1 MFLQQKHKIQLIL
14 LLQMHQITKKMQLI
28 LQKNQLKQLV
38 HLLQIPLKNNS
49 KKRLAKANLFLF
61 IHLSAHKNYDYPS
74 QKSAQCILLVPLS
87 E

>member
-1 MFLQQKHKIQLIL
+1 MFLQQKQKIQLIL
-14 LLQMHQITKKMQLI
+14 LLQMHQITKENATDSTKESTETTSSSATDSSE
-28 LQKNQLKQLV
+28 
-38 HLLQIPLKNNS
+38 NNR
-49 KKRLAKANLFLF
+49 KKRLAKANLFYF